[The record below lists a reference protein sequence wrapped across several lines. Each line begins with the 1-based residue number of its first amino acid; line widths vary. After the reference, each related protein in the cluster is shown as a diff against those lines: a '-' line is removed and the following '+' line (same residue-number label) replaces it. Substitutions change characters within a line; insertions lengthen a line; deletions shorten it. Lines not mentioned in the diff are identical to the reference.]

1 MKTTLDVIVDRAK
14 PILKKYKV
22 KKAGIFGSY
31 ARGEASSDSD
41 IDLLIETFKP
51 ITLFTFFDMNEELER
66 VLGKKVDILTEHS
79 LNHRVRPYVMADI
92 KTIYED
98 R

>member
-1 MKTTLDVIVDRAK
+1 MKTTVDTILDRAK

-31 ARGEASSDSD
+31 ARGDASPDSD
-41 IDLLIETFKP
+41 IDFLIETFKP
-51 ITLFTFFDMNEELER
+51 ITLFTFFDMNEELEK
-66 VLGKKVDILTEHS
+66 VLGKKVDIMTPRS
-79 LNHRVRPYVMADI
+79 LNHRVRPYVMADL